1 MSDEKDIDRLRSSLE
16 KLIGG
21 RTLTRLASL
30 KRPSVGAD
38 PATTDQKKALLN
50 KLKGEMLLLAHLAAL
65 HMRFETKACTHGT
78 SALANLKVNATC
90 LRSWNMPPCSG
101 MGTEHHSRHRIC

>member
-1 MSDEKDIDRLRSSLE
+1 MSDAKDIDRLRSSLE

-21 RTLTRLASL
+21 AGGRALTRLASL

-50 KLKGEMLLLAHLAAL
+50 KLKGVVLRPGLVSSDGVGSE
-65 HMRFETKACTHGT
+65 ACGHG
-78 SALANLKVNATC
+78 LPVH
-90 LRSWNMPPCSG
+90 P
-101 MGTEHHSRHRIC
+101 SRGVT